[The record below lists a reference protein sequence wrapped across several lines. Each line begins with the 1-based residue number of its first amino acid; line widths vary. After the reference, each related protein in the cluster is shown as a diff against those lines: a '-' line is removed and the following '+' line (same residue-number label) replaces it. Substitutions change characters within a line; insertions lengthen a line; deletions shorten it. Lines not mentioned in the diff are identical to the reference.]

1 MYYPDKKT
9 LRILRSQYDTIPV
22 YAKLPYD
29 GKDILEIYQ
38 AFHGPYA
45 FLLESETQMYNGH
58 YSIIGL
64 PCDHRFLYD
73 GMHSYDIHEDKKI

>member
-29 GKDILEIYQ
+29 GKDILEIY
-38 AFHGPYA
+38 
-45 FLLESETQMYNGH
+45 
-58 YSIIGL
+58 
-64 PCDHRFLYD
+64 
-73 GMHSYDIHEDKKI
+73 